1 VIPVWEEVHPSNV
14 AVLKE
19 IMASRKSSQGLDLQ
33 YVRIPITS
41 ERPPDFADISELMD
55 LVLRADSSSTVM
67 VVNCQLGRGRST
79 LTSVSADVIETLF
92 IEVVVTQVLIILIQQ
107 WLKESRAP
115 PQRSPRAKPRQ
126 LSMSMTSDMF
136 HEELANKRQSYQVI
150 NSALSAPFLRYID

>member
-1 VIPVWEEVHPSNV
+1 
-14 AVLKE
+14 
-19 IMASRKSSQGLDLQ
+19 
-33 YVRIPITS
+33 
-41 ERPPDFADISELMD
+41 
-55 LVLRADSSSTVM
+55 
-67 VVNCQLGRGRST
+67 
-79 LTSVSADVIETLF
+79 VSADVIETLF

-150 NSALSAPFLRYID
+150 NSALSAPFLRYIDWNVYVDLLRIVRKGPAVKNTVDEAIDRCAIVMNLRDSIEEERILAEQATEEKQKRIHVSKGKPTLSF